1 MLDIIL
7 VQHVDTGLNLV
18 EYRQDHTI
26 MKTEHSDIFSGFM
39 TAIQNITEELNI
51 GYVVLIAT
59 EGIKGH
65 NCIII
70 PKYPINVILLV
81 DQDDP
86 VDLWK
91 QQGKEIAEK
100 FLSSF
105 GTSFNPNM
113 VHEFRSFKSVIKE
126 MCATHEYCD

>member
-18 EYRQDHTI
+18 EYRQEHTI

-65 NCIII
+65 NCIIV
-70 PKYPINVILLV
+70 PKYPINIIILV

-86 VDLWK
+86 IDLWK
-91 QQGKEIAEK
+91 QQGKDIAEK
-100 FLSSF
+100 FLSIF
-105 GTSFNPNM
+105 GTSFNPNL
-113 VHEFRSFKSVIKE
+113 VHQFKTFSSVIKE
-126 MCATHEYCD
+126 MCTTHEYCE